1 MDEGYVQPVFGFKD
15 AAEMLERAW
24 KFGGEI
30 HANHGFLF
38 ALRYGQV
45 RLDEIEDAIAKLALL
60 PSAED
65 LVATEDLSDFRRFVA
80 SAWPILLYWGGKKR
94 AGLIDVRIPRH
105 SQVDQQLRHELTR
118 ILGRHSF

>member
-1 MDEGYVQPVFGFKD
+1 MSQSFGFKE
-15 AAEMLERAW
+15 AAELLERAW

-30 HANHGFLF
+30 NSEHGFLF
-38 ALRYGQV
+38 ALRYGRI

-60 PSAED
+60 PSAEEPICSEE
-65 LVATEDLSDFRRFVA
+65 LGHFRRFVA

-94 AGLIDVRIPRH
+94 EGLIDVANARH
-105 SQVDQQLRHELTR
+105 SEVDQQLRRELMR